1 MQHLLLLHGAIGANT
16 QLLPLAE
23 SLQHDFIIHNLNFAG
38 HGGESIPNEPF
49 SIALFAK
56 QVMRYMDD
64 HIPAAAIVHL
74 FGYSMGGYVGMY
86 INKHWPGRLTK
97 IVTLATKFHWEEAVA
112 VKEVQMLNPDT
123 ITRKV
128 PVFADQL
135 AQRHLPADWKIVLQ
149 KTADMMLAM
158 GKDNPLQTGDY
169 PAILTSCLLL
179 LGDRDKMVTL
189 EETVAVYKQLPNA
202 QLGVLPGTAH
212 PIEQVNL
219 QQLVFQV
226 RSFLKG

>member
-16 QLLPLAE
+16 QLLPLAGSFE
-23 SLQHDFIIHNLNFAG
+23 PDFIVHNLNFAG
-38 HGGESIPNEPF
+38 HGGEPIPSAPF
-49 SIALFAK
+49 SIALFAA
-56 QVMRYMDD
+56 QVLRYVDD
-64 HIPAAAIVHL
+64 HIPADAVVHL
-74 FGYSMGGYVGMY
+74 FGYSMGGYVSMY
-86 INKHWPGRLTK
+86 INKHHPGRLTK

-128 PVFADQL
+128 PAFAEQL
-135 AQRHLPADWKIVLQ
+135 AQRHLPADWKVILQ

-158 GKDNPLQTGDY
+158 GKDNPLQAEDY
-169 PAILTSCLLL
+169 SMIHTPCLLL

-189 EETVAVYKQLPNA
+189 EETVAVYKQLPHA
-202 QLGVLPGTAH
+202 QLGVLPATAH

-219 QQLVFQV
+219 QQLVFEV
-226 RSFLKG
+226 RLFLKG